1 MYGDGGQFFL
11 QPVNNGYGA
20 SDLGRYMG
28 WRARAPW
35 AHGAHGV
42 YGPHG
47 IAGGHP
53 GQSGSQAHPN
63 MSHAQWL
70 KTRVVKKG
78 KQIAQ
83 AQAQEVADAAI
94 PGEELVEQMATDL
107 IEQADEMAD
116 EVYAATATDRLS
128 LEDYYEEN
136 KRLVWV
142 AGAVLAF
149 LLLRR

>member
-20 SDLGRYMG
+20 ADLGRFMG
-28 WRARAPW
+28 WGARAPW

-42 YGPHG
+42 PGAHG

-53 GQSGSQAHPN
+53 TQSCAQAHPN
-63 MSHAQWL
+63 MSHPQWL
-70 KTRVVKKG
+70 NTRVIKKG
-78 KQIAQ
+78 AQIAQ
-83 AQAQEVADAAI
+83 TKAQEIADAAL

-107 IEQADEMAD
+107 LAQADEMAGD
-116 EVYAATATDRLS
+116 TYTSDRLS

-136 KRLVWV
+136 KQLVWV